1 MFAVTLMSPAD
12 FFGLS
17 EYKSY
22 LLVFVFS
29 LKMLMQLPMHFNGS
43 IDVV

>member
-1 MFAVTLMSPAD
+1 MMFAVTLMSPAD

-29 LKMLMQLPMHFNGS
+29 LKNAHAITNAL
-43 IDVV
+43 